1 MVRNCADL
9 GTNLRKIVTRLT
21 ANQNLLKLMYYTDQD
36 PLNKEKHEDLSQEII
51 QKEIFD
57 KLLKITPR
65 ISPEETQN
73 AKSLV
78 ALRITSGSA
87 TENGEFRNINIAIE
101 SFVPLTQWFIKD
113 ENLRPFM
120 IMGEIENSLK
130 GKTINGLGK
139 IRGGDFE
146 LKFLTEEISCY
157 EQSFVITTY
166 D

>member
-1 MVRNCADL
+1 
-9 GTNLRKIVTRLT
+9 
-21 ANQNLLKLMYYTDQD
+21 MYYTDRD
-36 PLNKEKHEDLSQEII
+36 PLTQPDLSQEVIR
-51 QKEIFD
+51 KEIFD
-57 KLLKITPR
+57 QLLKITPR
-65 ISPEETQN
+65 IDPEDTRD

-78 ALRITSGSA
+78 ALRITNGNVTS
-87 TENGEFRNINIAIE
+87 NGEFRDITIKIE
-101 SFVPLTQWFIKD
+101 SFVPLTQWFVKD
-113 ENLRPFM
+113 DNLRPFM

-139 IRGGDFE
+139 IQGGNFE

>member
-9 GTNLRKIVTRLT
+9 GLNLQKMVSRLQ
-21 ANQNLLKLMYYTDQD
+21 ANQNLLKLLYYTDKD
-36 PLNKEKHEDLSQEII
+36 PLSQPDLSPEVV
-51 QKEIFD
+51 KEEIFD

-65 ISPEETQN
+65 ISPEETKGS
-73 AKSLV
+73 KSLI
-78 ALRITSGSA
+78 AIRIVRGSQTS
-87 TENGEFRNINIAIE
+87 NGEFRDIGFSVE
-101 SFVPLTQWFIKD
+101 SFVPLTQWFIKN

-139 IRGGDFE
+139 IQGGNFE
-146 LKFLTEEISCY
+146 LSFLTEEISCY
-157 EQSFVITTY
+157 QQDFVITTY

>member
-21 ANQNLLKLMYYTDQD
+21 ANQNLLKLMYYTDKD
-36 PLNKEKHEDLSQEII
+36 PLSQSDLSSEVIK
-51 QKEIFD
+51 KEIFD

-65 ISPEETQN
+65 ISPEETQD

-78 ALRITSGSA
+78 ALRITSGST

-101 SFVPLTQWFIKD
+101 SFVPLTQWFVKD

-146 LKFLTEEISCY
+146 LKFLTEEMSCY
-157 EQSFVITTY
+157 EQNFVITTY

>member
-9 GTNLRKIVTRLT
+9 GPNLRKIVTRLM
-21 ANQNLLKLMYYTDQD
+21 ANQNLLKLLYYTDKD
-36 PLNKEKHEDLSQEII
+36 PLSQPDISQEVI

-65 ISPEETQN
+65 ISPREIEGSNSLIAVRFIRGTET
-73 AKSLV
+73 S
-78 ALRITSGSA
+78 
-87 TENGEFRNINIAIE
+87 NGEFRDVSLTIE
-101 SFVPLTQWFIKD
+101 SFVPLTQWIIKD

-130 GKTINGLGK
+130 GKTVNGLGK
-139 IRGGDFE
+139 IHGGDFQ
-146 LKFLTEEISCY
+146 LSFLTEEISCY
-157 EQSFVITTY
+157 QQDFLITTY